1 MTQKAPYEVHV
12 VRENNNGKVT
22 GFGPFDYLADAQILA
37 MFRTIDHYAFNGY
50 AAERAAE
57 SGIRYAHDK
66 TVTRRPS
73 TPVPQL
79 LLVYGV
85 WVVMGICG

>member
-12 VRENNNGKVT
+12 VRDDARACWLVRENNNGKVT
-22 GFGPFDYLADAQILA
+22 GLGPFDYLADAQILA

-57 SGIRYAHDK
+57 SGIRYAA
-66 TVTRRPS
+66 
-73 TPVPQL
+73 
-79 LLVYGV
+79 
-85 WVVMGICG
+85 